1 DHCYETIAIQGN
13 VSGNADEIRLN
24 DLNIA
29 SGSDL
34 TLGAELKIRNPVSG
48 QPSQIYAE
56 GYIHYA
62 MITPYAIR
70 CFGNALSN
78 KPIQWPDF
86 LQSLGV
92 LWIDGEMNGYLDNLT
107 AGVSCVSDIGDLQ
120 ANFQFK
126 QDEKYLLQGNVITSG
141 IQLNKLLNN
150 NDFGLAEL
158 HIDFA
163 GSGSSKND
171 LQGTFIAGVEQFDY
185 KSYPY
190 HNIDLTGDYADNQL
204 NMNLKTAQPDGQL
217 TAQASIHLQDENSEY
232 HFSAQASNLLLDR
245 LHLTEKYRQPELSF
259 AIDADIKG
267 NRFDNLTGILR
278 LKKLSFSDDEK
289 TLNFKQLAIKTEQW
303 DSIKT
308 IRIDSDLLSGE
319 LSGVFAF
326 ADLPGAFKNSVAGYL
341 PSLVGNQPQIQLQS
355 SPHFRWNFML
365 NNTEQLS
372 SVLNLPAVFY
382 NRSQIEGQYDSRNNQ
397 IRMQAR
403 FPRMQAFGST
413 IEDSR
418 LELNNGNGYLELLL
432 NGAHVQKKSKLDMA
446 VELRGVNDSI
456 YAGLH
461 WNNKGKEQGKY
472 NGHLY
477 FTSQVSI
484 PSATDPMAA
493 FFRFQS
499 SKMVFNDSIWTMG
512 PTSVR
517 YQNNMINIED
527 FVATHNQQS
536 IKIDGSISG
545 NENDE
550 VSVELNQVDL
560 DYIFKSLNIKALT
573 FGGVATGH
581 VSAKDLYHTRQLS
594 TQLDIRDFSY
604 NYQNFGQMN
613 LLGRWN
619 DEKQNV
625 EMKGQVVKNDS
636 SFVDVDGYIDP
647 MNETLSIL
655 FDAHHTDVL
664 FLRPFLD
671 HIIKDLSGQ
680 ATGPIRLLGSLND
693 PTVEGKAWIDNGAF
707 GIEFLNTRYS
717 FSDWITFKTDEIKM
731 ENATMTDSYGHKAQ
745 FSGSVRHHLFDDF
758 RFSANINFEN
768 FLVFN
773 ATHNSSP
780 SFYGTIFGTGNAKIS
795 GTEKLVEIEVKAQN
809 SEKTELALNFMK
821 KQDIA
826 DYNFIRFKS
835 KPIAD
840 LPEDTKKN
848 PVPKTNP
855 ATEIRL
861 NLMIEANRDATMNL
875 IMDPLTEDKISVIGA
890 GNINVQYG
898 NLLPVKVFGNYRIE
912 EGKYN
917 FSFQQAFYRRFD
929 IADGSSVTFR
939 GDPLK
944 AELNIKAAHTV
955 SANLGDL
962 DQQLVASEEG
972 RWSARNNVP
981 VSCVLLLS
989 GALEQP
995 QIKFD
1000 LEMPGATSELERQVK
1015 SYIRTDDMMNRQIIY
1030 LLLVGRF
1037 YTAPE
1042 YANINGRSS
1051 TDLSFLA
1058 STLSTSISNLLAEL
1072 SDKIQVGANIH
1083 QFNEGDITKTEV
1095 ELLLSGSLL
1104 NNRLIING
1112 NLGYI
1117 DKPYLNASN
1126 SNVPLIGDFDLEY
1139 KLTKSGDIRLK
1150 GFNHYNY
1157 RNYYSLTPEMTQ
1169 GFGILFRKDFNAW
1182 RDFIRLNNRTLTP

>member
-1 DHCYETIAIQGN
+1 MIAF
-13 VSGNADEIRLN
+13 
-24 DLNIA
+24 
-29 SGSDL
+29 
-34 TLGAELKIRNPVSG
+34 NP
-48 QPSQIYAE
+48 
-56 GYIHYA
+56 
-62 MITPYAIR
+62 
-70 CFGNALSN
+70 
-78 KPIQWPDF
+78 
-86 LQSLGV
+86 
-92 LWIDGEMNGYLDNLT
+92 
-107 AGVSCVSDIGDLQ
+107 
-120 ANFQFK
+120 
-126 QDEKYLLQGNVITSG
+126 
-141 IQLNKLLNN
+141 
-150 NDFGLAEL
+150 
-158 HIDFA
+158 
-163 GSGSSKND
+163 
-171 LQGTFIAGVEQFDY
+171 FDT
-185 KSYPY
+185 K
-190 HNIDLTGDYADNQL
+190 
-204 NMNLKTAQPDGQL
+204 
-217 TAQASIHLQDENSEY
+217 
-232 HFSAQASNLLLDR
+232 F
-245 LHLTEKYRQPELSF
+245 
-259 AIDADIKG
+259 
-267 NRFDNLTGILR
+267 
-278 LKKLSFSDDEK
+278 
-289 TLNFKQLAIKTEQW
+289 
-303 DSIKT
+303 
-308 IRIDSDLLSGE
+308 
-319 LSGVFAF
+319 SGVFAF
-326 ADLPGAFKNSVAGYL
+326 ADLPDAFKNSVAEYL
-341 PSLVGNQPQIQLQS
+341 PSLVDNQPQISLPS
-355 SPHFRWNFML
+355 NPHFHWKFIL
-365 NNTEQLS
+365 NDTEKLS
-372 SVLNLPAVFY
+372 AVLNLPAVFY

-403 FPRMQAFGST
+403 FPRLQAFGST
-413 IEDSR
+413 IENGR

-432 NGAHVQKKSKLDMA
+432 HGARVQNKNSLDMA
-446 VELRGVNDSI
+446 VELRALNDSI

-461 WNNKGKEQGKY
+461 WNNKGKKQGKY

-477 FTSQVSI
+477 FTSQISV

-499 SKMVFNDSIWTMG
+499 SKIVFNDSIWTME

-517 YQNNMINIED
+517 YQNNVINIED
-527 FVATHNQQS
+527 FTATHNQQS
-536 IKIDGSISG
+536 IKIDGNISG

-550 VSVELNQVDL
+550 VSVDLNQVDL

-573 FGGVATGH
+573 FGGIATGH
-581 VSAKDLYHTRQLS
+581 VSAKDLYRTRQLS

-604 NYQNFGQMN
+604 NYQNFGQLN
-613 LLGRWN
+613 LLGRW
-619 DEKQNV
+619 DDKKQNV
-625 EMKGQVVKNDS
+625 EMKGLVVKNDS

-647 MNETLSIL
+647 MKEELSIL
-655 FDAHHTDVL
+655 FNAHHTEVL

-671 HIIKDLSGQ
+671 HIIKDLSGE

-693 PTVEGKAWIDNGAF
+693 PTVEGEAWIDRGAF

-717 FSDWITFKTDEIKM
+717 FSDKITFKTNEISLK
-731 ENATMTDSYGHKAQ
+731 NVTFTDSYGHKALA
-745 FSGSVRHHLFDDF
+745 SGNVRHHLFEDF

-773 ATHNSSP
+773 ATHRSSP

-809 SEKTELALNFMK
+809 NENTELALNFMK

-835 KPIAD
+835 NPIAD
-840 LPEDTKKN
+840 LPADTKKIQ
-848 PVPKTNP
+848 TSNP

-861 NLMIEANRDATMNL
+861 NLMIEANRDAVLDL
-875 IMDPLTEDKISVIGA
+875 IMDPITEDKISVIGA
-890 GNINVQYG
+890 GNINIQYG

-944 AELNIKAAHTV
+944 ADLNIKAAHTV

-972 RWSARNNVP
+972 RWSARSNVP

-989 GALEQP
+989 GVLEQP

-1000 LEMPGATSELERQVK
+1000 LEMPGVTAELERQVK

-1042 YANINGRSS
+1042 YANINGRSG
-1051 TDLSFLA
+1051 TDLSFLT
-1058 STLSTSISNLLAEL
+1058 STLSSSISNLLAEL
-1072 SDKIQVGANIH
+1072 SDKIQVGANFH
-1083 QFNEGDITKTEV
+1083 QFYEGDITNTEV
-1095 ELLLSGSLL
+1095 ELLLSGTLL

-1112 NLGYI
+1112 NVGYI
-1117 DKPYLNASN
+1117 DKPYLNTSN
-1126 SNVPLIGDFDLEY
+1126 SNISLIGDFDLEY

-1169 GFGILFRKDFNAW
+1169 GFGILFRKDFNSW
-1182 RDFIRLNNRTLTP
+1182 RDFVRRKKEMTTIRSSDEEKILPLQP